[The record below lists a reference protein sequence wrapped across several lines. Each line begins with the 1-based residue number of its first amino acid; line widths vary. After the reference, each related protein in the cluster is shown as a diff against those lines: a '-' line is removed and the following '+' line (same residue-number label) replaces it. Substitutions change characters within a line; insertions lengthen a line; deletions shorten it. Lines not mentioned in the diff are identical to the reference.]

1 MFRPFASVRARTT
14 LGATVV
20 VALALVAA
28 GVTVISVLR
37 GDLMD
42 RVSLQSE
49 VRARAV
55 AGSQAALN
63 GRFTE
68 VSLPDDEDHLVQ
80 IVDSAGK
87 VLAASEPLHGRAP
100 LTTYDPAPVP
110 AHTAKSPERDDNDGD
125 DGDDSDSGDGSDD
138 NEKTPPRGQVST
150 SADHKTVAVSINAD
164 TDADSGDPDEKHDYR
179 FASVHATTYDG
190 RTYTVYAATPLEDEQ
205 ETVTSVTRAMLIG
218 LPLLLLVIAAVTW
231 LVTRR
236 ALRPVEAIRAR
247 MAEITTSHDLSRRVP
262 EPASRDEV
270 ARLAATTNQTLAALE
285 TSVERQ
291 RRFVADASH
300 ELRNPIASLRAQL
313 EVAHAHP
320 ELLETEGLLEEVTRL
335 QTLAADLLL
344 LARLDAGE
352 RVEGTQSTDST
363 EGAGRGAV
371 DLARLVRAELVQR
384 AATDRITPDVQITG
398 ESHGVSGNASQL
410 TRVLGNLLDNAQRHA
425 TTRVSVAL
433 SREDDLVVLTVG
445 DDGAGVPPAE
455 RERIFERF
463 VRLDD
468 ARSRDEGGAGLG
480 LAIVRDVVQRH
491 GGRISVRRAPE
502 GGALFEVRLPLADA
516 DADADGD
523 GDAGSGTAP

>member
-1 MFRPFASVRARTT
+1 MSRPFASVRARTT

-28 GVTVISVLR
+28 GITVISVLR

-63 GRFTE
+63 GRFSE

-87 VLAASEPLHGRAP
+87 VLAAGEPLRGRAP
-100 LTTYDPAPVP
+100 LTTYDPAPAP
-110 AHTAKSPERDDNDGD
+110 APTAKPSDRDDDDGD
-125 DGDDSDSGDGSDD
+125 DGRDDGGDDSGDDS
-138 NEKTPPRGQVST
+138 EETPPRGQVST
-150 SADHKTVAVSINAD
+150 STDHKTVAVN
-164 TDADSGDPDEKHDYR
+164 TDSDEPDEKHDYR

-190 RTYTVYAATPLEDEQ
+190 RSYTVYAATPLGDEQ

-270 ARLAATTNQTLAALE
+270 ARLAVTTNQTLAALE

-313 EVAHAHP
+313 EVANAHP
-320 ELLETEGLLEEVTRL
+320 ELLEADGLLEEVTRL

-352 RVEGTQSTDST
+352 GTEST
-363 EGAGRGAV
+363 ESAGRAGRAGSTESAESAGRITV

-384 AATDRITPDVQITG
+384 AATDRITPRVQITG

-425 TTRVSVAL
+425 ASCVSVTL
-433 SREDDLVVLTVG
+433 SREDDAVVLTVG

-502 GGALFEVRLPLADA
+502 SGALFEVRLPLANA
-516 DADADGD
+516 
-523 GDAGSGTAP
+523 APGVA

>member
-1 MFRPFASVRARTT
+1 M
-14 LGATVV
+14 

-28 GVTVISVLR
+28 GITVISVLR

-87 VLAASEPLHGRAP
+87 VLAASEPLRGRAP

-110 AHTAKSPERDDNDGD
+110 APTAKSPERDDNDGD
-125 DGDDSDSGDGSDD
+125 GDDGDGDDGDDGDD

-150 SADHKTVAVSINAD
+150 SADHKTVAVT
-164 TDADSGDPDEKHDYR
+164 TDSDSDSGSGSGSDESGEKHDYR

-190 RTYTVYAATPLEDEQ
+190 RTYTVYAATPLGDEQ

-320 ELLETEGLLEEVTRL
+320 ELLESEGLLEEVTRL

-352 RVEGTQSTDST
+352 SA
-363 EGAGRGAV
+363 EGAEGAERGAV

-398 ESHGVSGNASQL
+398 EGHGVSGNASQL

-425 TTRVSVAL
+425 SSCVSVSL
-433 SREDDLVVLTVG
+433 IREDDLVVLTVG

-455 RERIFERF
+455 RDRIFERF

-491 GGRISVRRAPE
+491 GGRISVGRAPE
-502 GGALFEVRLPLADA
+502 GGALFEVRLPLAN
-516 DADADGD
+516 
-523 GDAGSGTAP
+523 AGSGTAP

>member
-28 GVTVISVLR
+28 GITVISVLR

-42 RVSLQSE
+42 RVSLESE

-87 VLAASEPLHGRAP
+87 VLAASEPLRGRAP
-100 LTTYDPAPVP
+100 LTTYDPAPAP
-110 AHTAKSPERDDNDGD
+110 APTAKPSDRDDDDGD
-125 DGDDSDSGDGSDD
+125 DGDDS
-138 NEKTPPRGQVST
+138 EETPPRGQVST
-150 SADHKTVAVSINAD
+150 GAEHKTVAVNTD
-164 TDADSGDPDEKHDYR
+164 TDSDSDSDEPGEKHDYR

-218 LPLLLLVIAAVTW
+218 LALLLLVIAAVTW

-247 MAEITTSHDLSRRVP
+247 MAEITTSHDLGRRVP

-291 RRFVADASH
+291 RSFVADASH

-313 EVAHAHP
+313 EVAQAHP
-320 ELLETEGLLEEVTRL
+320 ELLEADGLLEEVTRL

-352 RVEGTQSTDST
+352 SAESAENPESS
-363 EGAGRGAV
+363 ESAGRGTGTV

-384 AATDRITPDVQITG
+384 AATDRITPDVRITG
-398 ESHGVSGNASQL
+398 ERHGVSGNASQL
-410 TRVLGNLLDNAQRHA
+410 TRVLANLLDNAQRHA
-425 TTRVSVAL
+425 TSCVTVAL
-433 SREDDLVVLTVG
+433 RGEGDLVVLTVG

-480 LAIVRDVVQRH
+480 LAIVRDVVRRH

-516 DADADGD
+516 GPGVA
-523 GDAGSGTAP
+523 

>member
-1 MFRPFASVRARTT
+1 MSRPFASVRARAT

-28 GVTVISVLR
+28 GITVVGVLR
-37 GDLMD
+37 GDLTD

-49 VRARAV
+49 VRARTV

-63 GRFTE
+63 GRFGE
-68 VSLPDDEDHLVQ
+68 APLPEDDDQLVQ
-80 IVDSAGK
+80 IVGGAGR
-87 VLAASEPLHGRAP
+87 VLAASEPLRGRGP
-100 LTTYDPAPVP
+100 LTTYDPAP
-110 AHTAKSPERDDNDGD
+110 AATRNHPERDDDEGDERDDHDG
-125 DGDDSDSGDGSDD
+125 
-138 NEKTPPRGQVST
+138 PPRRGQVAT
-150 SADHKTVAVSINAD
+150 DTGHKTLAVTVD
-164 TDADSGDPDEKHDYR
+164 DEKAEYR

-190 RTYTVYAATPLEDEQ
+190 RTYTVYAATPLDDEE
-205 ETVTSVTRAMLIG
+205 ETITSVTRAMLIG

-236 ALRPVEAIRAR
+236 ALRPVEAIRSR
-247 MAEITTSHDLSRRVP
+247 MAEITSSHDLSRRVP

-300 ELRNPIASLRAQL
+300 ELRNPIASLRTQL

-320 ELLETEGLLEEVTRL
+320 GLLETDGLLEEVIRL

-344 LARLDAGE
+344 LARLDAGDGADA
-352 RVEGTQSTDST
+352 GT
-363 EGAGRGAV
+363 V

-384 AATDRITPDVQITG
+384 AATDRITPGVRITG
-398 ESHGVSGNASQL
+398 ESHTVPGNASRL

-425 TTRVSVAL
+425 ASRVSVTL
-433 SREDDLVVLTVG
+433 SGQGDRVVLSVG
-445 DDGAGVPPAE
+445 DDGEGVPAAE
-455 RERIFERF
+455 RERVFERF

-480 LAIVRDVVQRH
+480 LAIARDVVRRH
-491 GGRISVRRAPE
+491 GGRISVGRAPE
-502 GGALFEVRLPLADA
+502 GGALFEVELPCLRTPGEQSRTPGPGQA
-516 DADADGD
+516 
-523 GDAGSGTAP
+523 

>member
-28 GVTVISVLR
+28 GITVISVLR

-63 GRFTE
+63 GRFAE
-68 VSLPDDEDHLVQ
+68 VSLPDDEDDLVQ

-87 VLAASEPLHGRAP
+87 VLAAGEPLRGRAP
-100 LTTYDPAPVP
+100 LTTYDPAPAPVP
-110 AHTAKSPERDDNDGD
+110 TAKSSERDDGEDGD
-125 DGDDSDSGDGSDD
+125 GGDRTDSSDSSDDS
-138 NEKTPPRGQVST
+138 EETPPPRGQVSAG
-150 SADHKTVAVSINAD
+150 ADHKTVAVN
-164 TDADSGDPDEKHDYR
+164 TDSDEPDEKHDYR

-205 ETVTSVTRAMLIG
+205 ETVTSVTRAMLLG

-236 ALRPVEAIRAR
+236 ALRPVEDIRAR
-247 MAEITTSHDLSRRVP
+247 MAEITTSRDLGRRVP

-320 ELLETEGLLEEVTRL
+320 ELLEAEGLLEEVTRL

-352 RVEGTQSTDST
+352 GAEGTEGT
-363 EGAGRGAV
+363 EGTESADRAAV

-384 AATDRITPDVQITG
+384 AATDRITPSVQITG

-425 TTRVSVAL
+425 ASCVSVTL
-433 SREDDLVVLTVG
+433 NREDDLVVLTVG

-502 GGALFEVRLPLADA
+502 GGALFEVRLPLAN
-516 DADADGD
+516 
-523 GDAGSGTAP
+523 AGPGIA

>member
-14 LGATVV
+14 LGATAV

-28 GVTVISVLR
+28 GITVISVLR

-55 AGSQAALN
+55 AGSQAALS

-80 IVDSAGK
+80 IVDSAGR

-110 AHTAKSPERDDNDGD
+110 APTAKSPERDDNDRDDGD
-125 DGDDSDSGDGSDD
+125 DGDDGDD

-150 SADHKTVAVSINAD
+150 SADHKTVAVNTD
-164 TDADSGDPDEKHDYR
+164 TDSDEPGEKHDYR

-190 RTYTVYAATPLEDEQ
+190 RTYTVYAATPLGDEQ

-236 ALRPVEAIRAR
+236 ALHPVEAIRAR
-247 MAEITTSHDLSRRVP
+247 MAEITTSQDLSRRVP

-352 RVEGTQSTDST
+352 SA
-363 EGAGRGAV
+363 EGAEGAERGAV

-398 ESHGVSGNASQL
+398 DCHGVSGNDSQL
-410 TRVLGNLLDNAQRHA
+410 TRVLANLLDNAQRHA
-425 TTRVSVAL
+425 TSCVSVAL

-455 RERIFERF
+455 RDRIFERF

-502 GGALFEVRLPLADA
+502 GGALFEVRLPLVN
-516 DADADGD
+516 
-523 GDAGSGTAP
+523 AGPCTAP

>member
-1 MFRPFASVRARTT
+1 MFKPFASVRARTT

-110 AHTAKSPERDDNDGD
+110 AHTAKSPELDDNDGD

-150 SADHKTVAVSINAD
+150 STDHKTVAVSTD

-363 EGAGRGAV
+363 DSTDSTEGAGRGAV

-502 GGALFEVRLPLADA
+502 GGALFEVRLPLST
-516 DADADGD
+516 
-523 GDAGSGTAP
+523 AGSGTAP